1 MDALKTRVV
10 SNRLAKHLFGW
21 AGANLRANPIILFY
35 HGVSARPVT
44 GPIQNWD
51 GKHLTLDTFV
61 AHLRTLKRWRHVVPL
76 AEMIEGLRTGQNM
89 RGWAAITFDDG
100 YENNAS
106 HAAPVLA
113 DFKMCATFFLASGY
127 IGVDRWMWTDWLE
140 NILVSTTE
148 RSVIPP
154 GFAQPLPLTSAME
167 RRAAIATI
175 KAALKRIPHEHCRV
189 ALEELAFQLG
199 SSESTSPHGDYRF
212 MSWDQARELS
222 RGGFEIGAH
231 TINHPILSQIQL
243 PEARQEILGSRDHIV
258 AELGKCSETF
268 CYPNGHSSDYT
279 AEHMALCR
287 EHFQAALSTNQG
299 LVDARHL
306 YELQRFGTPRGL
318 MSPNIEWMLF
328 RAR

>member
-1 MDALKTRVV
+1 MKTRVA
-10 SNRLAKHLFGW
+10 SSRLAKHLFGW
-21 AGANLRANPIILFY
+21 AGANLHANPIILVY
-35 HGVSARPVT
+35 HGVSACPVL

-51 GKHLTLDTFV
+51 AKHLPLDTF
-61 AHLRTLKRWRHVVPL
+61 AGHLRMLKRWRHVVPL
-76 AEMIEGLRTGQNM
+76 AEIIDGLRTGKNM
-89 RGWAAITFDDG
+89 RRWAAITFDDG

-113 DFKMCATFFLASGY
+113 DFKMCATFFLSSGY
-127 IGVDRWMWTDWLE
+127 IGVDRWTWTDWLE
-140 NILVSTTE
+140 NIFASTRE
-148 RSVIPP
+148 KSVMPP

-167 RRAAIATI
+167 KRAAITKI
-175 KAALKRIPHEHCRV
+175 KTALKRMPHEHCKV
-189 ALEELAFQLG
+189 SLEELAFQLG
-199 SSESTSPHGDYRF
+199 NVESTSPHGDYRF

-231 TINHPILSQIQL
+231 TINHPILSKIPF
-243 PEARQEILGSRDHIV
+243 PEARQEILGSRDRIV

-299 LVDARHL
+299 VADARHL
-306 YELQRFGTPRGL
+306 YELQRFGTPRGR
-318 MSPNIEWMLF
+318 MAPYIEWMLF
-328 RAR
+328 RGR